1 VIRPNVIRSNN
12 ATSSAKLLTLT
23 AVVAV
28 IVGLYFGRQVL
39 IPLALSVVV
48 SFLLAPVVSWLE
60 TWRVGR
66 VLSVVVVVS
75 LALALVGFGGWMVTG
90 QLMNVVGQLPNYQS
104 NIHDKVQ
111 ALRVQHGNRLT
122 NATKTVSDL
131 SNELTAASESAAD
144 KKIAKR
150 TGTTPIPV
158 QVTQPPSNA
167 PQYLRTIV
175 GPLTGIVEMMAIVIV
190 FAVFMLVKREDL
202 RNRLIRLAGHGRLSL
217 VTQALDDAS
226 RRLSRY
232 LYLQFLVN
240 ALYGGMFGGGLYLIG
255 VPHPLL
261 WGVLATLLRLIP
273 YIGTAVA
280 AGFPAL
286 MAMAVFPGWH
296 QALLVVALFV
306 TLEIIVSNALEPWL
320 YGSHTG
326 ISSLAI
332 LVAAVFWTAL
342 WGPIGL
348 ILSTPLTVCLILM
361 GRYVPQLNFLEVLLG
376 DEPVLPV
383 EAHFYQ
389 RLLALDQDEAT
400 TIAESYLK
408 EKPLGSLYD
417 NVVIPALA
425 MAEQDRHLNTLD
437 TGTADFISQTTR
449 ELIEEIGERFFD
461 TLKNDSLKNGAV
473 KNGSVQSDSSRNRR
487 EGKEAEAN
495 GELVS
500 KDSSLMQQALFSPTE
515 QPSTEPSTGSSTESE
530 DTQAAENEGRRNV
543 DYGAFAGLRIICIP
557 ARDEADELV
566 AQMIAQLLRRLG
578 SEVRVQRFASRNSDL
593 NDLEIQGFDVA
604 IVSALP
610 PFAAGHARSLCKRL
624 RQRHSG
630 LKIVVGLWSFEG
642 GVAKAEEHIGSGCAD
657 IVATSLEQA
666 IDRLSEA
673 SQSSTSREQTRA
685 S

>member
-1 VIRPNVIRSNN
+1 
-12 ATSSAKLLTLT
+12 
-23 AVVAV
+23 
-28 IVGLYFGRQVL
+28 
-39 IPLALSVVV
+39 
-48 SFLLAPVVSWLE
+48 
-60 TWRVGR
+60 
-66 VLSVVVVVS
+66 
-75 LALALVGFGGWMVTG
+75 
-90 QLMNVVGQLPNYQS
+90 
-104 NIHDKVQ
+104 
-111 ALRVQHGNRLT
+111 
-122 NATKTVSDL
+122 
-131 SNELTAASESAAD
+131 
-144 KKIAKR
+144 
-150 TGTTPIPV
+150 
-158 QVTQPPSNA
+158 
-167 PQYLRTIV
+167 
-175 GPLTGIVEMMAIVIV
+175 MMAIVIV

-202 RNRLIRLAGHGRLSL
+202 RNRLIRLAGQGRLTV

-261 WGVLATLLRLIP
+261 WGVLAALLRLIP

-332 LVAAVFWTAL
+332 LVAAIFWAAL

-348 ILSTPLTVCLILM
+348 ILSTPLTVGLILM

-408 EKPLGSLYD
+408 EKPLGNLYD

-437 TGTADFISQTTR
+437 TGTADFISQSTR
-449 ELIEEIGERFFD
+449 ELIEEVGERFFD
-461 TLKNDSLKNGAV
+461 TLKNDSLKSESLKNGSL
-473 KNGSVQSDSSRNRR
+473 KIGSVQSDSSRNGR

-495 GELVS
+495 GERVS
-500 KDSSLMQQALFSPTE
+500 KDSSLMRQALFSAADE
-515 QPSTEPSTGSSTESE
+515 PSTESSTELKN
-530 DTQAAENEGRRNV
+530 THAAENEGRSNV
-543 DYGAFAGLRIICIP
+543 DYGAFAGLRIVCIP

-593 NDLEIQGFDVA
+593 NDLETQGFDVA

-624 RQRHSG
+624 RQRHPQ
-630 LKIVVGLWSFEG
+630 LKIVLGMWSFEG
-642 GVAKAEEHIGSGCAD
+642 GVAKAEERIGSGCAD
-657 IVATSLEQA
+657 IVATSLEQV
-666 IDRLSEA
+666 IDRLAEA
-673 SQSSTSREQTRA
+673 SQSSTSQSATSSEQTRA